1 MKAVEYFLKEKLA
14 PAFGKSGAKTLEFVH
29 FGCTSEDINNMS
41 HALMLRDGQKAL
53 RAAMDELT
61 GGIAS
66 RAKLWAKV
74 PMLAHTHGQPASPTT
89 VGKELAVVSRR
100 LKRQAAEIDRL
111 VMPAKMNGAVGNFN
125 AHFAAYPKV
134 DWERLSRRVIEG
146 MGLRQNQLTT
156 QIESHDGIA
165 ELFDAICRWNSV
177 LLDFDRDVWMYV
189 SMGYFKQRTVKGEIG
204 SSTMPHK
211 VNPID
216 FENSEGN
223 LGLANAVMGFM
234 ARKLAVSRMQ
244 RDLTDS
250 TTLRNMGVGF
260 GYTLIAIRS
269 TLKGLGKLE
278 LNEERLAADLDA
290 NWEVLAEPIPPAENE
305 AHIGEWNPEALK
317 RAEFVYACGC
327 LCHFVLDSHC
337 HPTVNEYRDTL
348 RITHSQIEGEFDHF
362 LLTLDGK
369 DPVQADLTAN
379 FRPHTRGDVVIPLFY
394 SADPPRKVIASMR
407 MTVGVQKLLYA
418 PSDKKRLAL
427 KAGLTLFG
435 PKGPSLKG
443 HIVPK
448 EPDPRCAEVN
458 SLLTGRYAEALPK
471 AVELIKA
478 LYAEYQAG
486 LYGRFTADPLFD
498 LNFGGELPEVTA
510 RKNAERLEA
519 RKHPLR
525 TYAVP
530 VMERLRHNNHH
541 TSREGDPS

>member
-1 MKAVEYFLKEKLA
+1 MPNIYAHER
-14 PAFGKSGAKTLEFVH
+14 
-29 FGCTSEDINNMS
+29 FGCDVYRALPKEIKELLRKERRIYHIGVQGPDILFYYYPLIPNDVRKDGGRI
-41 HALMLRDGQKAL
+41 HDAAGRDFFL
-53 RAAMDELT
+53 RAA
-61 GGIAS
+61 
-66 RAKLWAKV
+66 
-74 PMLAHTHGQPASPTT
+74 
-89 VGKELAVVSRR
+89 
-100 LKRQAAEIDRL
+100 
-111 VMPAKMNGAVGNFN
+111 
-125 AHFAAYPKV
+125 
-134 DWERLSRRVIEG
+134 
-146 MGLRQNQLTT
+146 
-156 QIESHDGIA
+156 
-165 ELFDAICRWNSV
+165 
-177 LLDFDRDVWMYV
+177 
-189 SMGYFKQRTVKGEIG
+189 
-204 SSTMPHK
+204 
-211 VNPID
+211 
-216 FENSEGN
+216 
-223 LGLANAVMGFM
+223 
-234 ARKLAVSRMQ
+234 
-244 RDLTDS
+244 
-250 TTLRNMGVGF
+250 
-260 GYTLIAIRS
+260 
-269 TLKGLGKLE
+269 
-278 LNEERLAADLDA
+278 
-290 NWEVLAEPIPPAENE
+290 EVLAEPIPPAENE

-471 AVELIKA
+471 AAELIKA

-525 TYAVP
+525 TFAVP

-541 TSREGDPS
+541 TFREGEPS